1 MKVGENVVHINRY
14 DNKIKFERV
23 KEGLLMSMDTE
34 NPSVRTGYQTT
45 IDDDPYIAFVDP
57 SGGPFIQ
64 VGDLLYGVKI
74 THIEPDGNG
83 NYLLK
88 GSSKK

>member
-1 MKVGENVVHINRY
+1 MKIGETVVHINRY

>member
-1 MKVGENVVHINRY
+1 MKIGETVVHINRY

-34 NPSVRTGYQTT
+34 NLSVRTGYQTT

-64 VGDLLYGVKI
+64 VGDLLYGVNI

>member
-1 MKVGENVVHINRY
+1 MKIGENVVHINRY

-23 KEGLLMSMDTE
+23 DDGLRMSIDME
-34 NPSVRTGYQTT
+34 NPFVRTGYQTT
-45 IDDDPYIAFVDP
+45 IDNDPYISFVDP

-64 VGDLLYGVKI
+64 VGDLLYGVNI

>member
-1 MKVGENVVHINRY
+1 MKIGENVVHINRY

-23 KEGLLMSMDTE
+23 DDGLRMSIDME
-34 NPSVRTGYQTT
+34 NPFVRTGYQTT
-45 IDDDPYIAFVDP
+45 IDNDPYISFVDP

-64 VGDLLYGVKI
+64 VGDLLYGVNI
-74 THIEPDGNG
+74 TNIEPDGNG

-88 GSSKK
+88 GDTKK

>member
-1 MKVGENVVHINRY
+1 MKIGEKVVHINRY
-14 DNKIKFERV
+14 DNKINFERV
-23 KEGLLMSMDTE
+23 EDGLRMSIDME
-34 NPSVRTGYQTT
+34 NPFVRTGYQTT
-45 IDDDPYIAFVDP
+45 IDNDPYIAFVDP

-64 VGDLLYGVKI
+64 VGDLLYGVNI
-74 THIEPDGNG
+74 TNIEPDGNG

>member
-1 MKVGENVVHINRY
+1 MKIGETVVHINRY

-64 VGDLLYGVKI
+64 VGDLLYGVNI

>member
-1 MKVGENVVHINRY
+1 MKIGEKVVHINRY
-14 DNKIKFERV
+14 DNKINFERV
-23 KEGLLMSMDTE
+23 DDGLRMSIDME
-34 NPSVRTGYQTT
+34 NPFVRTGYQTT
-45 IDDDPYIAFVDP
+45 IDNDPYISFVDP

-64 VGDLLYGVKI
+64 VGDLLYGVNI

>member
-14 DNKIKFERV
+14 DNKIKFQRV
-23 KEGLLMSMDTE
+23 KEGLLMSIDME
-34 NPSVRTGYQTT
+34 NPFVRTGYQST
-45 IDDDPYIAFVDP
+45 IDNDPYISFVDP

-64 VGDLLYGVKI
+64 VGDLLYDVYI
-74 THIEPDGNG
+74 TAIEPDGNG

-88 GSSKK
+88 GDSKK

>member
-1 MKVGENVVHINRY
+1 MKIGENVVHINRY
-14 DNKIKFERV
+14 DNKINFQRV
-23 KEGLLMSMDTE
+23 DDGILMSINME
-34 NPSVRTGYQTT
+34 NPFVRTGYQTT
-45 IDDDPYIAFVDP
+45 IDNDPYISFVDP

-64 VGDLLYGVKI
+64 VGDLLYGVNI

-88 GSSKK
+88 GDTKK